1 MRARARAFV
10 REPFEAARFALRSR
24 AGDETAVEVEVAG
37 GEAQLRIAR
46 RDTSGLS
53 LDEGSVRARIKG
65 RSPAA
70 EVPLRSLEPG
80 LWGGHAPVESG
91 EVYTV
96 EVLGDDDEVLA
107 THTFTPPPSAERRFR
122 TADRGWLAAVADATD
137 GQVEPTAI
145 APTNAIPQRTPVAG
159 SGTGEMPND

>member
-1 MRARARAFV
+1 M
-10 REPFEAARFALRSR
+10 RSR
-24 AGDETAVEVEVAG
+24 AGDETAVEVDVAG

-53 LDEGSVRARIKG
+53 LDEGSIRARIKG

-96 EVLGDDDEVLA
+96 EVLGEDDEVLA
-107 THTFTPPPSAERRFR
+107 THTFTPPPSAERRYR
-122 TADRGWLAAVADATD
+122 TADRGWLAAVAEATEGSMD
-137 GQVEPTAI
+137 PTALT
-145 APTNAIPQRTPVAG
+145 PTATAGVTTEVHRLWPWALLFSLLLLPFDALLRRTARAV
-159 SGTGEMPND
+159 